1 MASCAYALP
10 DGSMDHPHVPTIN
23 QAVLSLSEL
32 PDGWAWFGWTSE
44 CFDCDTLPPL
54 PVAKGNASCS
64 LVSATFPFT
73 IEARSSSTGQVVRS
87 SLDLAQRG
95 GYTVSLSTEASA
107 IQLET
112 TYNPVAMSEIW
123 GPLVTLLAVVVALFG
138 LRCVVSARAQRS
150 EEEAADPIAS
160 ANGYVVLEPKNE
172 VASTP
177 HETSQ
182 AAAPK
187 ALIAPALKTAG
198 GSTRLNSLDTFRGLS
213 LTFMIFVNYGGGG
226 YWWLDHSSWDG
237 LTVADL
243 LFPWFMWMQGVSMA
257 IALKG
262 RRHAKQSRGAMLT
275 QIARRSATLCAI
287 GLFLDCPDT
296 LGTWRL
302 PGVLQY
308 FAFSYA
314 WVALAMVLTGSW
326 DGAPGAAAEEA
337 AALASTQ
344 GARDQHSAGAH
355 EDPWRDLRYFWREWP
370 VVLAAPLLWLVL
382 TFAVEVP
389 GCGRGYLGPGG
400 LSEFGMEKC
409 TGGSHR
415 YIDLKVFG
423 HNHIYGAP
431 TCVDAYQC
439 KVPYDPEGLV
449 GAFNAVFLTYL
460 GLLAGRVM
468 VYHSTPRA
476 RLTRLTTMGGL
487 ALALG
492 GTLCG
497 FKQHGGAIPV
507 NKNLWS
513 TSFVLVCGGGGFWML
528 ALLYLVVDV
537 WSAWDGAPF
546 RYTGMNSIVVY
557 AGSEILESFFPF
569 FFASSP
575 RSHWGHLASNVLGA
589 AVWNAIATH
598 LYHKKTFIKI

>member
-1 MASCAYALP
+1 
-10 DGSMDHPHVPTIN
+10 
-23 QAVLSLSEL
+23 
-32 PDGWAWFGWTSE
+32 
-44 CFDCDTLPPL
+44 
-54 PVAKGNASCS
+54 
-64 LVSATFPFT
+64 
-73 IEARSSSTGQVVRS
+73 
-87 SLDLAQRG
+87 
-95 GYTVSLSTEASA
+95 
-107 IQLET
+107 
-112 TYNPVAMSEIW
+112 
-123 GPLVTLLAVVVALFG
+123 
-138 LRCVVSARAQRS
+138 
-150 EEEAADPIAS
+150 
-160 ANGYVVLEPKNE
+160 
-172 VASTP
+172 
-177 HETSQ
+177 
-182 AAAPK
+182 
-187 ALIAPALKTAG
+187 
-198 GSTRLNSLDTFRGLS
+198 
-213 LTFMIFVNYGGGG
+213 
-226 YWWLDHSSWDG
+226 
-237 LTVADL
+237 
-243 LFPWFMWMQGVSMA
+243 
-257 IALKG
+257 
-262 RRHAKQSRGAMLT
+262 
-275 QIARRSATLCAI
+275 
-287 GLFLDCPDT
+287 
-296 LGTWRL
+296 
-302 PGVLQY
+302 
-308 FAFSYA
+308 
-314 WVALAMVLTGSW
+314 
-326 DGAPGAAAEEA
+326 
-337 AALASTQ
+337 
-344 GARDQHSAGAH
+344 
-355 EDPWRDLRYFWREWP
+355 

>member
-1 MASCAYALP
+1 MATCAYALP

-32 PDGWAWFGWTSE
+32 PAGWAWYGWTSE
-44 CFDCDTLPPL
+44 CFECEMLPPL

-73 IEARSSSTGQVVRS
+73 IEARSSSNGQVVQS
-87 SLDLAQRG
+87 TLNLEQRG
-95 GYTVSLSTEASA
+95 GYAVSLAAGASA

-112 TYNPVAMSEIW
+112 TYKPVAMSEIW
-123 GPLVTLLAVVVALFG
+123 GPLVTLFAVVMALFG
-138 LRCVVSARAQRS
+138 LRWVVSARAQPS
-150 EEEAADPIAS
+150 EKEATEPRAAPD
-160 ANGYVVLEPKNE
+160 GYVVLEPKDE
-172 VASTP
+172 AS
-177 HETSQ
+177 Q
-182 AAAPK
+182 LAAPRT
-187 ALIAPALKTAG
+187 ATAPVLKTQG

-262 RRHAKQSRGAMLT
+262 RRHAKQSRSAMLT

-287 GLFLDCPDT
+287 GLFLDCPGT
-296 LGTWRL
+296 LGTWRF

-314 WVALAMVLTGSW
+314 WVSLAMVLTGSW

-337 AALASTQ
+337 AARASPQ
-344 GARDQHSAGAH
+344 GTHDQDSANAPV
-355 EDPWRDLRYFWREWP
+355 DPWRDLRYFWREWP
-370 VVLAAPLLWLVL
+370 VVLATPLLWLVL
-382 TFAVEVP
+382 TFAVDVP

-400 LSEFGMEKC
+400 LSEVGMEKC

-415 YIDLKVFG
+415 YIDLAVFG
-423 HNHIYGAP
+423 RNHIYGDP

-439 KVPYDPEGLV
+439 KTPYDPEGLV

-468 VYHSTPRA
+468 VYHTTPRA
-476 RLTRLTTMGGL
+476 RLTRLVTMGAI

-492 GTLCG
+492 GILCG

-513 TSFVLVCGGGGFWML
+513 TSFVLVCGGGGYWML
-528 ALLYLVVDV
+528 ALLYLLVDV
-537 WSAWDGAPF
+537 WGAWGGAPF

-557 AGSEILESFFPF
+557 AGSEILESYLPF
-569 FFASSP
+569 YFASSP
-575 RSHWGHLASNVLGA
+575 RTHWGHLASNVVGA
-589 AVWNAIATH
+589 ASWNAIATH
-598 LYHKKTFIKI
+598 LYHRKTFIKI